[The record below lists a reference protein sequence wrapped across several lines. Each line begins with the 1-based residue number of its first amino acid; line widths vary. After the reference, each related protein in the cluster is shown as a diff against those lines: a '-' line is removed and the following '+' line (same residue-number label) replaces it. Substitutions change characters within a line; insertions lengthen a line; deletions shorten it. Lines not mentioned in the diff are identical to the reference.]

1 MKIAPVKASVEE
13 SLPGNLYRVT
23 LEDGRLILA
32 HLSGKMAHNHIR
44 VLVGDEVLVTLDP
57 YGGKTTNRI
66 ERRI

>member
-1 MKIAPVKASVEE
+1 MKAAPVTASVEE
-13 SLPGNLYRVT
+13 SLPGNLYRVK
-23 LEDGRLILA
+23 LADGKLIMA

-66 ERRI
+66 ERRL